1 MTTFSA
7 ASSQCPV
14 ISYQGNQEPQ
24 ATSLPLIN
32 EIPLKIIVND
42 QPFLNTSRTPID
54 DELMAVGILFAGGII
69 TSATEI
75 SNIQLQP
82 GSENKGGNI
91 VEDTM
96 IITVPGAGTAPLQP
110 STAVDIRQKFNR
122 TKGRLTDLNK
132 EFSFRELL
140 QFPQIMTAHQEL
152 YASSRAAH
160 AVGLFNREGELLTCQ
175 EDASRTHALHK
186 ALGFCLQHEL
196 ARGELIA
203 VFSGRINIAISW
215 TIVRAGFPL
224 VLSISAPTNTAVKIL
239 NQAGITYIGSLRD
252 ERGILYTPKNP
263 LVLHQG

>member
-7 ASSQCPV
+7 ASSQCSV
-14 ISYQGNQEPQ
+14 ISYQGNQKPQ
-24 ATSLPLIN
+24 ATSRPLIN
-32 EIPLKIIVND
+32 EIPLKIIINN
-42 QPFLNTSRTPID
+42 QPFLNTTRTPID
-54 DELMAVGILFAGGII
+54 DELMAVGILFVQGII
-69 TSATEI
+69 TSAAEI

-82 GSENKGGNI
+82 GIENEGEDM

-96 IITVPGAGTAPLQP
+96 IITVPGIKTPFKPSKTVGMRQTLSWTETA
-110 STAVDIRQKFNR
+110 SAC
-122 TKGRLTDLNK
+122 GNK

-140 QFPQIMTAHQEL
+140 RFPQIMTAHQEL

-196 ARGELIA
+196 ARGELTA
-203 VFSGRINIAISW
+203 VFSGRINIAIAW
-215 TIVRAGFPL
+215 TILRAGFPL

-239 NQAGITYIGSLRD
+239 NQACITYIGSLRD
-252 ERGILYTPKNP
+252 EGGILYTPKSP
-263 LVLHQG
+263 LVLRQG

>member
-1 MTTFSA
+1 MTSFST
-7 ASSQCPV
+7 ASSECPV
-14 ISYQGNQEPQ
+14 ISYQGNRAPQ

-42 QPFLNTSRTPID
+42 QLFLNTSRTPID
-54 DELMAVGILFAGGII
+54 DELMAVGILFAQGII
-69 TSATEI
+69 TSADEI

-82 GSENKGGNI
+82 GAENKRGNI

-96 IITVPGAGTAPLQP
+96 IIKVPEIKTPLKP
-110 STAVDIRQKFNR
+110 STTVDMRQTLSRIESTHTCWNE
-122 TKGRLTDLNK
+122 

-140 QFPQIMTAHQEL
+140 RFPQIMTAHQEL

-160 AVGLFNREGELLTCQ
+160 AVGLFNRGGELLTCQ

-203 VFSGRINIAISW
+203 VFSGRINIAIAW

-224 VLSISAPTNTAVKIL
+224 VLSISAPTNTAVKL
-239 NQAGITYIGSLRD
+239 LEQAGITYIGSLRD
-252 ERGILYTPKNP
+252 ERGILYTPKSP
-263 LVLHQG
+263 LTIKE

>member
-1 MTTFSA
+1 MTYYSA

-14 ISYQGNQEPQ
+14 ISYQNNREPQ
-24 ATSLPLIN
+24 ATSIPLIS

-42 QPFLNTSRTPID
+42 QPFLSTSRTPID

-69 TSATEI
+69 TSAAEI

-82 GSENKGGNI
+82 GSENNGGEI

-96 IITVPGAGTAPLQP
+96 IITVPGAGSAPLQP
-110 STAVDIRQKFNR
+110 STAADRQQKFSQGEMIH
-122 TKGRLTDLNK
+122 THLN
-132 EFSFRELL
+132 EAFSFQELL

-160 AVGLFNREGELLTCQ
+160 AVGLFNREGKLLTCQ

-196 ARGELIA
+196 ARGELVA
-203 VFSGRINIAISW
+203 VFSGRINIAIAW
-215 TIVRAGFPL
+215 IIVRAGFPL
-224 VLSISAPTNTAVKIL
+224 ALSISAPTNNAVKIL
-239 NQAGITYIGSLRD
+239 NQAHVTYIGSLRD
-252 ERGILYTPKNP
+252 EGGILYTPKNP
-263 LVLHQG
+263 LGLRQG

>member
-14 ISYQGNQEPQ
+14 ISYQGNRKPQ

-42 QPFLNTSRTPID
+42 QPFLSTSRTPID
-54 DELMAVGILFAGGII
+54 DELMAVGILFARGII
-69 TSATEI
+69 TSAAEI

-82 GSENKGGNI
+82 GIENKGGNI

-110 STAVDIRQKFNR
+110 STAVDIRQESSQAE
-122 TKGRLTDLNK
+122 GLLTHLN
-132 EFSFRELL
+132 EELSFRELL
-140 QFPQIMTAHQEL
+140 RFPQIMTAHQEL

-175 EDASRTHALHK
+175 EDASRTHTLHK

-196 ARGELIA
+196 TREELIA
-203 VFSGRINIAISW
+203 VFSGRINIAIAW
-215 TIVRAGFPL
+215 TIVRAGFSL
-224 VLSISAPTNTAVKIL
+224 VLSISAPTNNAVKIL
-239 NQAGITYIGSLRD
+239 EQAGITYIGSLRD
-252 ERGILYTPKNP
+252 KRGILYTPKNP
-263 LVLHQG
+263 LGLRQG